1 MFTKI
6 VENRSVKDKDARET
20 AEIVGLSAIKYGDLS
35 NQATK
40 DYIFDI
46 DRFTYLKV
54 IQVRISFI
62 RSFVS
67 NLS

>member
-1 MFTKI
+1 MYKKI
-6 VENRSVKDKDARET
+6 VDNRSIKEEDARAT
-20 AEIVGLSAIKYGDLS
+20 AKIVGLSAIKYGDLS

-46 DRFTYLKV
+46 ERFTSLKG
-54 IQVRISFI
+54 IPVRIFCIQPS
-62 RSFVS
+62 VS